1 MILRSRHVLRALSLV
16 VLLIAGASLIAVRQT
31 VQAGRP
37 ASPPVQVGGDRYGL
51 STVGLSYP
59 FAAAI
64 AKGFSN
70 AAARAGAMAVVLDAK
85 GDVQKQANDIDDL
98 IAQRAKGI
106 AIMPIDS
113 VVAQGWVDRIGRQAI
128 PVVSVAA
135 LIGDP
140 RKRSVRDVYPGL
152 TALVSQDEVTAGE
165 AAGQLAARLLPTG
178 RPARIAVIEGAAGF
192 PEVEQRARGF
202 RQALDKAGILYRIM
216 ASQPGNWSS
225 QGGEAACQNI
235 LTAQPRIDLIF
246 NEADDMVIGCARA
259 VRAAGSKARLIGVGG
274 SRLAIASIKAGAVDG
289 TVCFKPEALGALA
302 FAALHRA
309 ANGAKAGGDRF
320 LTYPIPAVTRA
331 NVDACVGQW

>member
-1 MILRSRHVLRALSLV
+1 MQLRTRHVLTALSTVTLLV
-16 VLLIAGASLIAVRQT
+16 ALAALLGVRQA
-31 VQAGRP
+31 VMAAR
-37 ASPPVQVGGDRYGL
+37 PPVPALPTSGDRYGL

-59 FAAAI
+59 FASAI
-64 AKGFSN
+64 AKGFGD
-70 AAARAGAMAVVLDAK
+70 AAARAGAVAVVLDAK

-98 IAQRAKGI
+98 VAQQAKGI

-113 VVAQGWVDRIGRQAI
+113 MVAQGWVDRVGRRGI
-128 PVVSVAA
+128 PVASVAA

-140 RKRSVRDVYPGL
+140 RKRAVRDVYPGL

-165 AAGQLAARLLPTG
+165 AAGRLAATLLPSG
-178 RPARIAVIEGAAGF
+178 REAQIAVIEGTAGF

-202 RQALDKAGILYRIM
+202 RQALAAAGVRYRIV

-235 LTAQPRIDLIF
+235 LTAQPKVDLFF

-259 VRAAGSKARLIGVGG
+259 VRAAGSDARLVGVGG

-302 FAALHRA
+302 FEALHRA
-309 ANGAKAGGDRF
+309 AQGQAPGERF

>member
-1 MILRSRHVLRALSLV
+1 MPLRARHVLTGLSAVTLLV
-16 VLLIAGASLIAVRQT
+16 AAASLLGVRQA
-31 VQAGRP
+31 VMANRP
-37 ASPPVQVGGDRYGL
+37 PSPALNPGGERYGL

-64 AKGFSN
+64 AKGFVD
-70 AAARAGAMAVVLDAK
+70 AATQAGAVAVVLDAK

-98 IAQRAKGI
+98 VAQQARGI

-113 VVAQGWVDRIGRQAI
+113 VVAQGWVDRVGKREI

-140 RKRSVRDVYPGL
+140 RKREVRDVYPGL

-165 AAGQLAARLLPTG
+165 AAGRLAARLLPRG
-178 RPARIAVIEGAAGF
+178 REARIAVIEGAAGF

-202 RQALDKAGILYRIM
+202 RQALEAAGVRYRIV

-225 QGGEAACQNI
+225 EGGEAACQNI
-235 LTAQPRIDLIF
+235 LTAQPQVDLFF

-259 VRAAGSKARLIGVGG
+259 VRAAGSDARLVGVGG

-302 FAALHRA
+302 FTALHRA
-309 ANGAKAGGDRF
+309 AKGDKPDERF

-331 NVDACVGQW
+331 DVDACVGQW